1 MRGKCGIKTLYQ
13 KSGCDDCGWHARLY
27 LLYYQYVKDP
37 WFLDCAKQMI
47 DKAADRWLDNSLGGG
62 MWYENTRKWKSLYQ
76 IAVVMACL
84 DIFEY
89 TGEKRYFLLAM
100 ECYYWMET
108 HLKWKA
114 GIYWTDLNCSG
125 LPGQKEPAIAEY
137 REDPSL
143 VGDPGSLSFLGGN
156 MAMGAIHARLH
167 RISGLEVYRM
177 RLEELC
183 SGLIEI
189 YIRDGCF
196 INDRDAWTDTY
207 CLGEWTRE
215 VAVLPE
221 VDCETADV
229 ASKVSD
235 IVRGLKNYLGNP
247 FRPDWSSPSTHLT
260 YGYWVGA
267 TPDGRGSREMMGY
280 GIDPLFGTADSG
292 LGFRTLSTMQL
303 PFEKMCGGCASHF
316 GIDPKFFTA
325 GDYAGK
331 GVQFYR
337 RVLKPLFF
345 NPENPRRAPFYL
357 YVNVTTA
364 DTLRKV
370 LANPR
375 KYAPNGVYIMRIHG
389 TFVNF
394 LDLSPAIQEDIIK
407 RLDPGSTSC

>member
-1 MRGKCGIKTLYQ
+1 
-13 KSGCDDCGWHARLY
+13 
-27 LLYYQYVKDP
+27 
-37 WFLDCAKQMI
+37 MI
-47 DKAADRWLDNSLGGG
+47 EKAADCWLDNSLGGG

-84 DIFEY
+84 DVFEY

-215 VAVLPE
+215 AAVLP
-221 VDCETADV
+221 D
-229 ASKVSD
+229 
-235 IVRGLKNYLGNP
+235 
-247 FRPDWSSPSTHLT
+247 
-260 YGYWVGA
+260 
-267 TPDGRGSREMMGY
+267 
-280 GIDPLFGTADSG
+280 
-292 LGFRTLSTMQL
+292 
-303 PFEKMCGGCASHF
+303 
-316 GIDPKFFTA
+316 
-325 GDYAGK
+325 
-331 GVQFYR
+331 
-337 RVLKPLFF
+337 
-345 NPENPRRAPFYL
+345 
-357 YVNVTTA
+357 
-364 DTLRKV
+364 
-370 LANPR
+370 
-375 KYAPNGVYIMRIHG
+375 
-389 TFVNF
+389 
-394 LDLSPAIQEDIIK
+394 
-407 RLDPGSTSC
+407 LDPRLNKALVDTALSVAQNARTEDGHYAAVWRGPAEDPNHRWAVWQDRLPPPRQA